1 MSLKET
7 SANAATGTAITS
19 GAVGAAGW
27 VNENY
32 QLLMFGIAA
41 VSFLMSAILGTL
53 NHLEK
58 RKVTEHLV
66 NGD

>member
-1 MSLKET
+1 MSLKE
-7 SANAATGTAITS
+7 SAGNAATVTAINS
-19 GAVGAAGW
+19 SVVGAAGW

-58 RKVTEHLV
+58 RKVTDHLV